1 MLKNY
6 IKIAWRSLWKN
17 RFFSMLNIFGLAIS
31 LAIAILLITY
41 GRQELSY
48 NGQFKKEADIYRVI
62 MQANAEYNHEKW
74 SNLPNAVGPAMQS
87 DIPEVN
93 TTARLVR
100 LDFIGFGSIRAND
113 HNFIEKNIYLTDSS
127 LFNLFDVE
135 FTEGNSLTAF
145 SPPNSVVISSS
156 KKDKIFGKE
165 PALNKKIIIN
175 QRDTLN
181 ISGVFQDFPV
191 NSSFEGDIFLNILDS
206 WMGKNVH
213 WSNASYFTFCLLNKH
228 ADPTIIAEKATA
240 LIDKYV
246 PKENQYLT
254 QFHLQQ
260 LSHVYL
266 NSQDLR
272 DNMSTRKGNMKTV
285 NTVFFLSFLIIL
297 IACINYMNLATAR
310 SQKNGKEVGINK
322 VLGAHRNQIKLRF
335 YLETGIIAFFS
346 IMFGLLLA
354 IIALP
359 SFNHVIGSDITIANL
374 LSMANI
380 GISLAIWFII
390 TLLGG
395 SYPAFVMANI
405 PSLSLM
411 KNSIT
416 QSKIAQY
423 LRNGLVIF
431 QFTCSIVLIIGVI
444 IISLQMRHISE
455 KDLGYQPTNIVTMP
469 IRYIT
474 SMDKLK
480 NLNESIQSL
489 TGTQSIATLQTFP
502 GFGESGKKI
511 HRPGETKEGLP
522 VNTSSSL
529 GAVVP
534 TLGLHLIAGKD
545 LPNDLAPTDSS
556 CYMLINEVIASYL
569 GYPNPNDA
577 VGQIIPTELSP
588 RTTIVGVVRN
598 FNFQSLKDAVG
609 GYMYYRTN
617 SPNESY
623 RYLLIRYD
631 TQSVPSYIA
640 QIQQLFN
647 QQFPEVAFDYQ
658 FLDEHI
664 QKYYT
669 AENRTNHI
677 ISTFSVLTIFI
688 ACLGLFGL
696 AAFTA
701 EQRKKEIGVRKVLG
715 SSSFKIVQLLSTKFI
730 GLIILSLLIAT
741 PIAWWIFSH
750 WLQDFND
757 KITFPLWSF
766 AVAGVFALSIALITV
781 GYQALKAA
789 LINPVESLRDE

>member
-100 LDFIGFGSIRAND
+100 LDFTGFGSIRAND

-145 SPPNSVVISSS
+145 STPNSVVISSS

-165 PALNKKIIIN
+165 PALNQKIIIN

-254 QFHLQQ
+254 QFHLQP

-359 SFNHVIGSDITIANL
+359 SFSHVIGSDITIANL

-444 IISLQMRHISE
+444 IISLQMHHISE

-569 GYPNPNDA
+569 GYTNPNEA

>member
-254 QFHLQQ
+254 QFHLQP

-480 NLNESIQSL
+480 NLNESIQNL

-502 GFGESGKKI
+502 GFGESRKKI

-569 GYPNPNDA
+569 GYTNPNDA